1 MTSLKKSI
9 DRRVGSLFAVAAL
22 VLATVTPGLV
32 PAFASAAQVTER
44 SIALSS
50 SSAQAD
56 DVTYSVTF
64 KPVSNAGAYA
74 IEFCSD
80 SPLVNTACTAP
91 AGLSVASPTTA
102 TAGFTVAE
110 TTFGA
115 ANDHNALA
123 VTGTL
128 TAGVSQTVD
137 IAGIDNPDNAGTV
150 YARIVTY
157 GAEAGALAYQSET
170 LGASIDDGGAAFS
183 ITDTVGVSAAVK
195 ETMTFCVAGNV
206 INQGNCA
213 TTDNGGVL
221 KAPTVKLG
229 EGNAHNLALDSNHVC
244 EGSIYSQISTNAAS
258 GAVVSLKVAN
268 NCGGLKRLSATA
280 CDIAPA
286 LAAGIQNGDALFG
299 VKVASATDPLTGTPN
314 GTYRAYNNAAYYND
328 SVFKMN
334 FVDGTNG
341 VTSTYGDRLLD
352 TADLPV
358 NNKNVQIT
366 FGASVSNQTPAGLYS
381 ADLSLIATGKF

>member
-56 DVTYSVTF
+56 DATYSVTF
-64 KPVSNAGAYA
+64 TPVSNAGAYA
-74 IEFCSD
+74 LEFCSN

-123 VTGTL
+123 ITGTL
-128 TAGVSQTVD
+128 AAGVSQTVD
-137 IAGIDNPDNAGTV
+137 IAGIDNPNNAGTV

-157 GAEAGALAYQSET
+157 SAEAGALAYQSAT
-170 LGASIDDGGAAFS
+170 LGTYVDEGGAAFS
-183 ITDTVGVSAAVK
+183 ITDTVGVQAAVK
-195 ETMTFCVAGNV
+195 ETMTFCVSGELINNV
-206 INQGNCA
+206 NCTRDDA
-213 TTDNGGVL
+213 AAL
-221 KAPTVKLG
+221 PAPVVKLG
-229 EGNAHNLALDSNHVC
+229 EGTAPNLALDSTAVS
-244 EGSIYSQISTNAAS
+244 EGSIYSQISTNASS

-268 NCGGLKRLSATA
+268 TCGGLKRANVAT

-286 LAAGIQNGDALFG
+286 LAAGITAGNALFG
-299 VKVASATDPLTGTPN
+299 VKVASAADTGASESN
-314 GTYRAYNNAAYYND
+314 GVYRAYNNSAYYND
-328 SVFKMN
+328 SVFKLN
-334 FVDGTNG
+334 FVDGTSG
-341 VTSTYGDRLLD
+341 VTSTYGDNLLD